1 MPNGVFLNI
10 LVVSQFKLPNFTLA
24 FFFWSIKEALYR
36 ILWTIFLILKFQ
48 DINFHKHVG
57 VL

>member
-24 FFFWSIKEALYR
+24 FFFVNKGSVIPYFMDDFSHTEVSRY
-36 ILWTIFLILKFQ
+36 
-48 DINFHKHVG
+48 
-57 VL
+57 

>member
-24 FFFWSIKEALYR
+24 FFF
-36 ILWTIFLILKFQ
+36 FLVNKGSVIPYFM
-48 DINFHKHVG
+48 DDFSHTEVSRY
-57 VL
+57 

>member
-24 FFFWSIKEALYR
+24 FFFLVNKGSVIPYFMDDFSHTEVSRY
-36 ILWTIFLILKFQ
+36 
-48 DINFHKHVG
+48 
-57 VL
+57 